1 VNPLLQAWLTEL
13 RADGLFLSD
22 EPGAGANQNLWCISL
37 PSSEQIPAG
46 EVLAFLRSAL
56 HIRRELVASQ
66 SLAPVTFYAW
76 HDEMAGQ
83 LRFSTACCTR
93 DALPFAA
100 WVQLVDEP
108 DEIIGAFLRSPYRDG
123 IPWTEME
130 DAPPDGNGVTVH
142 TNPLCLKVW
151 AVALS

>member
-1 VNPLLQAWLTEL
+1 MNPLLQTWLTEL
-13 RADGLFLSD
+13 RADGLFVSG

-37 PSSEQIPAG
+37 PSNEQIPAG
-46 EVLAFLRSAL
+46 DVLAFLRSAL
-56 HIRRELVASQ
+56 DIRRELVFAR

-83 LRFSTACCTR
+83 LRFSTACCSR

-100 WVQLVDEP
+100 AVQLVDEP
-108 DEIIGAFLRSPYRDG
+108 DELVGAFLRSPYRDG

-130 DAPPDGNGVTVH
+130 EAPPDGNEVTAH
-142 TNPLCLKVW
+142 TKCLKVW